1 MTRRSWEEGLSFF
14 RRFREEHGDVTVPK
28 DFQFSDSDFNLNV
41 WITNTGARSDRLSA
55 EQVNELDSLNFPWP
69 KSRDENWD
77 KRIEEFKRAV
87 VENGNDTKIRH
98 RFQLSTGEKVG
109 IWCTRMRHYRSQAKL
124 SRARIRELDDL
135 GFDWID
141 SEKEEQVL
149 LERRRRDELVRQER
163 LHRFA
168 ARLSH

>member
-87 VENGNDTKIRH
+87 VENDGSTKIRH
-98 RFQLSTGEKVG
+98 RFQLSTGEHVG
-109 IWCTRMRHYRSQAKL
+109 IWCTRIRQYRSQSKL
-124 SRARIRELDDL
+124 SKGRIQELDDI

-141 SEKEEQVL
+141 SAREEQVVI
-149 LERRRRDELVRQER
+149 ERRRREEQVKQER
-163 LHRFA
+163 LQRFA
-168 ARLSH
+168 ARLSQ